1 VDPEDGRLVVAS
13 PFVSGGERVDA
24 ERTRLATGDR
34 AEPAPGGGFR
44 LRGRADRVVKIA
56 EKRLSL
62 PDMESRLREHAA
74 VDEAALVLVDGPG
87 EPRVA
92 AVVVL
97 TPAGRKAYRDGGR
110 RALGR
115 ELSEH
120 LARDFDRVLL
130 PRAWRVVEAL
140 PRDAQG
146 KTSVGALRAIARG
159 SRPADGPTHPAR
171 SGRGRPRP

>member
-1 VDPEDGRLVVAS
+1 
-13 PFVSGGERVDA
+13 
-24 ERTRLATGDR
+24 
-34 AEPAPGGGFR
+34 
-44 LRGRADRVVKIA
+44 
-56 EKRLSL
+56 
-62 PDMESRLREHAA
+62 MESRLREHAA

-97 TPAGRKAYRDGGR
+97 TPAGREAYRDGGR
-110 RALGR
+110 RAFGR

-130 PRAWRVVEAL
+130 PRVWRVVDAL

-146 KTSVGALRAIARG
+146 KTSVRALRAIARG
-159 SRPADGPTHPAR
+159 SRSADAPTRPER
-171 SGRGRPRP
+171 SGRGQRRP